1 MNYKSDFMSQERIK
15 PVYLDCNASN
25 PIEPRVMQAILEAYR
40 SVQGNAGSPHLHG
53 QKAKEAVHRARD
65 QIGSVVGAKRH
76 EVYFTSGA
84 TESNNLAILGLAQR
98 GQLTRKM
105 HIISSAIE
113 HKAVLEPLDR
123 MRSVGFEVT
132 LIKPQSDG
140 QVSSRAMI
148 DAMRPDTLLV
158 SLMHVNNETGIVQPI
173 DEVAQEAQS
182 KGIWMHVDAAQGFA
196 RDIERLRHPG
206 IISMSVSGHK
216 IFGPQGIGALV
227 IRRNKDHDG
236 ALEPILVGGGQEL
249 GLRPGTIAV
258 PLVVG
263 LGLAAELALNEHRSR
278 EEACKQLGAMIQKW
292 AMHHGAT
299 IHGDSQHR
307 LPHVLNLSIPDWDA
321 DDLLESI
328 RDHVS
333 ISDGAACTSVC
344 ATASH
349 VLSAMGVREPEL
361 SGAVRLSWCHLT
373 DAHAL
378 QAALHDAGKILVR
391 SSS

>member
-236 ALEPILVGGGQEL
+236 VLEPILVGGGQEL

-263 LGLAAELALNEHRSR
+263 FGLAAELALNEHRSR

-307 LPHVLNLSIPDWDA
+307 LPHALNLSIPDWDA

>member
-1 MNYKSDFMSQERIK
+1 
-15 PVYLDCNASN
+15 
-25 PIEPRVMQAILEAYR
+25 MQAILEAYR

-98 GQLTRKM
+98 GKWTGKR

-123 MRSVGFEVT
+123 MRSMGFEVS

-140 QVSSRAMI
+140 RVSSRAMI

-158 SLMHVNNETGIVQPI
+158 SLMHANNETGIVQPI
-173 DEVAQEAQS
+173 DEVAQEAQLR
-182 KGIWMHVDAAQGFA
+182 GIWMHVDAAQGFA

-263 LGLAAELALNEHRSR
+263 FGLAAELALDEHDSR
-278 EEACKQLGAMIQKW
+278 EEACKQLGTIVQKW
-292 AMHHGAT
+292 AMRHGAT

-307 LPHVLNLSIPDWDA
+307 LPHVLNLSIPGWDA

-373 DAHAL
+373 DAPSV
-378 QAALHDAGKILVR
+378 QDALHEAGKILKR
-391 SSS
+391 

>member
-1 MNYKSDFMSQERIK
+1 MSQEITK

-98 GQLTRKM
+98 GKWTGKR

-123 MRSVGFEVT
+123 MRSMGFEVT

-140 QVSSRAMI
+140 RVSSRAMI

-158 SLMHVNNETGIVQPI
+158 SLMHANNETGILQPI
-173 DEVAQEAQS
+173 DEVAQESQS
-182 KGIWMHVDAAQGFA
+182 RGIWMHVDAAQGFA

-206 IISMSVSGHK
+206 IISISVSGHK

-263 LGLAAELALNEHRSR
+263 FGLAAELALDEHDSR
-278 EEACKQLGAMIQKW
+278 EEACKQLGTIVQKW

-307 LPHVLNLSIPDWDA
+307 LPHVLNLSIPGWDA

-373 DAHAL
+373 DPPSV
-378 QAALHDAGKILVR
+378 QDALHEAGKILKR
-391 SSS
+391 

>member
-1 MNYKSDFMSQERIK
+1 MSQEITK

-98 GQLTRKM
+98 GKWTGKR

-123 MRSVGFEVT
+123 MRSMGFEVT

-140 QVSSRAMI
+140 RVSSRAMI
-148 DAMRPDTLLV
+148 DAIRPDTLLV
-158 SLMHVNNETGIVQPI
+158 SLMHANNETGIVQPI
-173 DEVAQEAQS
+173 DEVAREAQS
-182 KGIWMHVDAAQGFA
+182 RGIWMHVDAAQGFA

-206 IISMSVSGHK
+206 IISVSVSGHK

-263 LGLAAELALNEHRSR
+263 FGLAAELALDEHDSR
-278 EEACKQLGAMIQKW
+278 EEACKQLGSIVQKW

-307 LPHVLNLSIPDWDA
+307 LPHVLNLSIPGWDA

-373 DAHAL
+373 DPPSV
-378 QAALHDAGKILVR
+378 QDALHEAGKILKR
-391 SSS
+391 

>member
-1 MNYKSDFMSQERIK
+1 
-15 PVYLDCNASN
+15 
-25 PIEPRVMQAILEAYR
+25 
-40 SVQGNAGSPHLHG
+40 
-53 QKAKEAVHRARD
+53 
-65 QIGSVVGAKRH
+65 
-76 EVYFTSGA
+76 
-84 TESNNLAILGLAQR
+84 
-98 GQLTRKM
+98 
-105 HIISSAIE
+105 
-113 HKAVLEPLDR
+113 
-123 MRSVGFEVT
+123 
-132 LIKPQSDG
+132 
-140 QVSSRAMI
+140 
-148 DAMRPDTLLV
+148 
-158 SLMHVNNETGIVQPI
+158 
-173 DEVAQEAQS
+173 
-182 KGIWMHVDAAQGFA
+182 MHVDAAQGFA

-206 IISMSVSGHK
+206 IISMSGSGHK

-236 ALEPILVGGGQEL
+236 VLEPILVGGGQEL

-263 LGLAAELALNEHRSR
+263 FGLAAELARNEHRSR

-292 AMHHGAT
+292 AMYHGAT

>member
-1 MNYKSDFMSQERIK
+1 MSQEITK

-98 GQLTRKM
+98 GKWTGKR

-123 MRSVGFEVT
+123 MRSMGFEVT

-140 QVSSRAMI
+140 RVSSRAMI

-158 SLMHVNNETGIVQPI
+158 SLMHANNETGILQPI
-173 DEVAQEAQS
+173 DEVAQESQS
-182 KGIWMHVDAAQGFA
+182 RGIWMHVDAAQGFA

-236 ALEPILVGGGQEL
+236 ALEPMLVGGGQEL

-263 LGLAAELALNEHRSR
+263 FGLAAELALDEHDSR
-278 EEACKQLGAMIQKW
+278 EEACKQLGTIVQKW
-292 AMHHGAT
+292 AMQHGAT

-307 LPHVLNLSIPDWDA
+307 LPHVLNLSIPGWDA

-373 DAHAL
+373 DPPSV
-378 QAALHDAGKILVR
+378 QDALHEARKILKR
-391 SSS
+391 

>member
-1 MNYKSDFMSQERIK
+1 MSQEITK

-25 PIEPRVMQAILEAYR
+25 PIEPRVMQAILAAYR

-98 GQLTRKM
+98 GKWTGKR

-123 MRSVGFEVT
+123 MRSMGFEVT

-140 QVSSRAMI
+140 RVSSRAMI

-158 SLMHVNNETGIVQPI
+158 SLMHANNETGIVQPI

-182 KGIWMHVDAAQGFA
+182 RGIWMHIDAAQGFA

-206 IISMSVSGHK
+206 IISISVSGHK

-263 LGLAAELALNEHRSR
+263 FGLAAELALDEHDSR
-278 EEACKQLGAMIQKW
+278 EEACKQLGTIVQKW

-307 LPHVLNLSIPDWDA
+307 LPHVLNLSIPGWDA
-321 DDLLESI
+321 DDLLESL

-373 DAHAL
+373 DPPSV
-378 QAALHDAGKILVR
+378 QDALHEAGKILAR
-391 SSS
+391 

>member
-1 MNYKSDFMSQERIK
+1 MSQERIK

>member
-1 MNYKSDFMSQERIK
+1 
-15 PVYLDCNASN
+15 
-25 PIEPRVMQAILEAYR
+25 MQAILEAYR

-236 ALEPILVGGGQEL
+236 VLEPILVGGGQEL

-263 LGLAAELALNEHRSR
+263 FGLAAELALNEHRSR

>member
-1 MNYKSDFMSQERIK
+1 MSQEITK

-25 PIEPRVMQAILEAYR
+25 PIEPRVMQAIVEAYR
-40 SVQGNAGSPHLHG
+40 SLQGNAGSPHLHG

-98 GQLTRKM
+98 GKLTGKM

-123 MRSVGFEVT
+123 MRSMGFEVT

-173 DEVAQEAQS
+173 DEVAQESQS
-182 KGIWMHVDAAQGFA
+182 RGIWMHVDAAQGFA

-206 IISMSVSGHK
+206 ITSMSVSGHK

-227 IRRNKDHDG
+227 IRRNKDHDS

-263 LGLAAELALNEHRSR
+263 FGLAAELALDEHAPR
-278 EEACKQLGAMIQKW
+278 EVVCKQLGGMIQKW

-307 LPHVLNLSIPDWDA
+307 LPHVLNLSIPGWDA

-373 DAHAL
+373 DAPSL
-378 QAALHDAGKILVR
+378 QDSLHEAGKILQR
-391 SSS
+391 

>member
-236 ALEPILVGGGQEL
+236 VLEPILVGGGQEL

-263 LGLAAELALNEHRSR
+263 FGLAAELALNEHRSR

>member
-1 MNYKSDFMSQERIK
+1 MSQEITK

-98 GQLTRKM
+98 GKWTGKR

-123 MRSVGFEVT
+123 MRSMGFEVT
-132 LIKPQSDG
+132 LINPQSDG
-140 QVSSRAMI
+140 RVSSRAMI

-158 SLMHVNNETGIVQPI
+158 SLMHANNETGIVQPI

-182 KGIWMHVDAAQGFA
+182 RGIWMHVDAAQGFA

-263 LGLAAELALNEHRSR
+263 FGLAAELALDEHDSR
-278 EEACKQLGAMIQKW
+278 EEACKQLGTIVQKW

-307 LPHVLNLSIPDWDA
+307 LPHVLNLSIPGWDA

-373 DAHAL
+373 DPPSV
-378 QAALHDAGKILVR
+378 QDALHEAGKILKR
-391 SSS
+391 